1 MEDLPHL
8 IDRDLEQIT
17 ESIRPENHDVPV
29 VIAHL
34 ERVCERMV
42 DILALDPVLED
53 SPSIPH
59 SLTVV
64 INPLYEW
71 SLAAAARRRRG
82 RT

>member
-1 MEDLPHL
+1 MEHL
-8 IDRDLEQIT
+8 ARAVDCDLEKLT
-17 ESIRPENHDVPV
+17 RPVRPENHDVPV

-71 SLAAAARRRRG
+71 SLAAVARRRRG